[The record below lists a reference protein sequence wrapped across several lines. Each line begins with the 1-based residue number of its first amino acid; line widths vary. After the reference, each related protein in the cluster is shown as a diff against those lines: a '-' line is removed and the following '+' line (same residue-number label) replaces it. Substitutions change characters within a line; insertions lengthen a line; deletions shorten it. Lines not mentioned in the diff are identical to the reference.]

1 MTEAIE
7 DYHHLTTASFIFL
20 FQLGY
25 MIFEYGAVR
34 PKNADTVLIKFFV
47 VLALAAIATFSF
59 GYAFAYGD
67 SYVIGT
73 KYFFSSVAFEEKDSQ
88 NATKWVLLF
97 ATCSMT
103 A

>member
-1 MTEAIE
+1 
-7 DYHHLTTASFIFL
+7 
-20 FQLGY
+20 

-34 PKNADTVLIKFFV
+34 PKNADTVLIKSIV
-47 VLALAAIATFSF
+47 ILALACIATFSF
-59 GYAFAYGD
+59 GFAFAYGD

-73 KYFFSSVAFEEKDSQ
+73 KYFFSSVTFKDIDSQ

>member
-1 MTEAIE
+1 
-7 DYHHLTTASFIFL
+7 
-20 FQLGY
+20 

-34 PKNADTVLIKFFV
+34 PKNADTVLIKSLV
-47 VLALAAIATFSF
+47 IVALAAVATFSF
-59 GYAFAYGD
+59 GFAFAYGD

-73 KYFFSSVAFEEKDSQ
+73 KYFFSSVTFEDKDSK

-97 ATCSMT
+97 ASCSMT